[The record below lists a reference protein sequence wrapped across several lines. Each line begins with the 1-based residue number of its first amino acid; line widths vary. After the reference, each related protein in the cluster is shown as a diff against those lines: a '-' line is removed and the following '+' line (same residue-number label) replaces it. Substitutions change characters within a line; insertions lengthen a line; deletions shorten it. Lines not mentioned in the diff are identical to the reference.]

1 MKMKVDED
9 IDVLEFRI
17 INPKG
22 KEKWADDCDINEVVE
37 IYING
42 REIVE
47 FLKEIEKPFVINEG
61 EIDLAGAYGHLT
73 PDELY
78 EELND
83 TEESALLCCDACGL
97 SGCWS
102 VLTTVEIDEN
112 YVCWK
117 AFRHNHREWKYNLI
131 YKFDRKEYEDSLK
144 QLESFGE

>member
-1 MKMKVDED
+1 M
-9 IDVLEFRI
+9 
-17 INPKG
+17 
-22 KEKWADDCDINEVVE
+22 
-37 IYING
+37 
-42 REIVE
+42 
-47 FLKEIEKPFVINEG
+47 
-61 EIDLAGAYGHLT
+61 AGAYGHLT
-73 PDELY
+73 PSELY

-97 SGCWS
+97 IGCWS

-144 QLESFGE
+144 QLELLGK